1 VFHTH
6 RHQRDLRQ
14 LSCPFQ
20 GGHAGDAGL
29 VAQDRQAGVDDGR
42 LGAGAPD
49 HTSRQRL
56 TVVAEGEER
65 TVTVP
70 PEEGYGPHRPE
81 LEREVPVDAL
91 PENVKVGD
99 QLQAQ
104 TSDGVIQVWVK
115 EIEAEMAVVDGNH
128 PLAGKTIEFDLKL
141 VAIGASE
148 AD

>member
-1 VFHTH
+1 MT
-6 RHQRDLRQ
+6 RAKEGDLVTVHYTGRLQ
-14 LSCPFQ
+14 
-20 GGHAGDAGL
+20 
-29 VAQDRQAGVDDGR
+29 DGR
-42 LGAGAPD
+42 VFDTSEGKEPLEFEAGSEQLISGVSLAVIGM
-49 HTSRQRL
+49 Q
-56 TVVAEGEER
+56 EGEER